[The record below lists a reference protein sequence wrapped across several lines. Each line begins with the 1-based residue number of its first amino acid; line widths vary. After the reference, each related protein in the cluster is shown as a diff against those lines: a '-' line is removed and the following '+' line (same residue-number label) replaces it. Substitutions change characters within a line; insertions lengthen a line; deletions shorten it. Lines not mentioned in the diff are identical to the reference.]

1 MFSIREQAWEFVNTI
16 QKQMKT
22 DSGGF
27 TVLKT
32 DGTRNENGTARAQD
46 NFQPSKFLGATL
58 KYLYLTFTDSRVMSL
73 NEWVFNSRGQPLP
86 VCGINPA
93 YRKDKCQFK

>member
-1 MFSIREQAWEFVNTI
+1 MFSIRERAWEFVNI
-16 QKQMKT
+16 LQKQMKT

-32 DGTRNENGTARAQD
+32 DGTRNPDGSRVQD
-46 NFQPSKFLGATL
+46 DFQPSQFLGATL

-73 NEWVFNSRGQPLP
+73 NEWVFNSAGQPLP

-93 YRKDKCQFK
+93 YPKNRCVF